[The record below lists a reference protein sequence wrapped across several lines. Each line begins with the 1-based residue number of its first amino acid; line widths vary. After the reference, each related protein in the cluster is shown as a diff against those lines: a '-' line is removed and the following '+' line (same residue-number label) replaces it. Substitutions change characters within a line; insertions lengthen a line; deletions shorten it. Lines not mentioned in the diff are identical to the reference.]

1 MRKIPP
7 LMARSGI
14 LIHGLRKRTSFSWI
28 NRNVFLL
35 LDTLRLTVS
44 SIALVLVSPMLI
56 MGKQSKQLRRQPK
69 TFTPLF
75 QSSSRHLRGSLEE
88 HSISQENPTRF
99 VHFSVSFFKSLTQ
112 FYKGRYLPVFASVI
126 IDQNQVAILE
136 RRPTIN
142 LKSVLIGNGITD
154 ISTFV
159 LHILTSIKYITNIPQ
174 TIPRTI

>member
-1 MRKIPP
+1 MRKVPP
-7 LMARSGI
+7 MARSGI

-35 LDTLRLTVS
+35 LDTLKLTVS

-69 TFTPLF
+69 TFTLLF
-75 QSSSRHLRGSLEE
+75 RSSSRHLRGSLEE

-99 VHFSVSFFKSLTQ
+99 VHFSVSFKSLTQ

-126 IDQNQVAILE
+126 IDRNQVAVRE
-136 RRPTIN
+136 GRPTIN

-159 LHILTSIKYITNIPQ
+159 LHILASIKYITNIPQ
-174 TIPRTI
+174 IIPRTI